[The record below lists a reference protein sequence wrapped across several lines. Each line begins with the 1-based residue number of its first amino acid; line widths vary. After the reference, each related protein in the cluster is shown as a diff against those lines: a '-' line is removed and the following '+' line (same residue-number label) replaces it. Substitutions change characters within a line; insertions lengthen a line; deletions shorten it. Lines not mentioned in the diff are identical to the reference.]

1 MDPFLNQRK
10 MLNSNCCGADELYQ
24 TGRCSDCKD
33 HAEFKEDEVF
43 ISQRQIDWIINYKKN
58 KLLKS

>member
-1 MDPFLNQRK
+1 